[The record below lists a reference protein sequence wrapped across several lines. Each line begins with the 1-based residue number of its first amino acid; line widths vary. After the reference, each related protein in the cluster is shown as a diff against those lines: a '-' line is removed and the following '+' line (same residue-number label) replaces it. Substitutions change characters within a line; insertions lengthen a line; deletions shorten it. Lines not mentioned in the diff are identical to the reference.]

1 MSSFQ
6 KKDSKDNMRELA
18 LKRNLL
24 KRKLFKKKKPKKHDS
39 SIR

>member
-1 MSSFQ
+1 MSYFQ
-6 KKDSKDNMRELA
+6 KKGSKDNMRELA

-24 KRKLFKKKKPKKHDS
+24 KRKLFKKKKQKKNDS